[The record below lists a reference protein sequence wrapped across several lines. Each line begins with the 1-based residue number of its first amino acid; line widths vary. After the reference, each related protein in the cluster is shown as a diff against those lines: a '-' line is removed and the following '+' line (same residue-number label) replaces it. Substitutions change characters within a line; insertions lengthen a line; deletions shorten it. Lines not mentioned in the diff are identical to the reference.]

1 MESHSSVERL
11 CTGRRY
17 RLGGTP
23 TVVLDPWKQRW
34 HALEARWKWLGVASA
49 VQGRF
54 NDLRGGYLAGA
65 ITLAA
70 FLSIFPL
77 ILVAVAL
84 LGFFSLGNPDVSSR
98 MLELLA
104 IPTDGESARTIRE
117 AIDTAEESR
126 RAASIVGVL
135 GLLWSGLGLVAA
147 LQYAYGS
154 VWQVAG
160 RGWRDKAMGLLW
172 LAGSAVIFVSS
183 FVLTAAVQFLPAV
196 LAPLQ
201 ILFALGLGVGLF
213 LWADMLLPNR
223 DVGWR
228 PLLPGAIVGAV
239 GFEVMKVLGGVY
251 LPRAVASSSAL
262 YGSIGVV
269 FAILA
274 WLFFFG
280 RLIVYSSLVNVVLW
294 ERSHGTVTIALDVPS
309 LPGREEDEA
318 TRGGVAV
325 PVGS

>member
-1 MESHSSVERL
+1 M
-11 CTGRRY
+11 
-17 RLGGTP
+17 
-23 TVVLDPWKQRW
+23 VLNGVKRRW
-34 HALEARWKWLGVASA
+34 HALEARWSWLGVASA

-54 NDLRGGYLAGA
+54 NELHGGYLAGA

-77 ILVAVAL
+77 ILVALAL

-98 MLELLA
+98 MLDALA
-104 IPTDGESARTIRE
+104 IPTHSEAATTIRE
-117 AIDTAEESR
+117 AIDTAEQSR
-126 RAASIVGVL
+126 WAASIVGVI

-147 LQYAYGS
+147 LQYAYDS
-154 VWQVAG
+154 VWRVAG
-160 RGWRDKAMGLLW
+160 RGWRDKGMGLLW
-172 LAGSAVIFVSS
+172 LAGSAVLFVGS
-183 FVLTAAVQFLPAV
+183 FALTATVQFLPGWV
-196 LAPLQ
+196 APLE
-201 ILFALGLGVGLF
+201 ILLALGLGVGLF

-228 PLLPGAIVGAV
+228 PLLPGAVVGAV
-239 GFEVMKVLGGVY
+239 GFEVMKILGGVY

-309 LPGREEDEA
+309 LPGREQDEA

-325 PVGS
+325 PIGN

>member
-1 MESHSSVERL
+1 M
-11 CTGRRY
+11 
-17 RLGGTP
+17 
-23 TVVLDPWKQRW
+23 VLDRVKRWW
-34 HALEARWKWLGVASA
+34 HALEARWSWLGVASA

-54 NDLRGGYLAGA
+54 NELQGRYLAGA

-77 ILVAVAL
+77 ILVALAL
-84 LGFFSLGNPDVSSR
+84 LGFFSLGHPDVSSR
-98 MLELLA
+98 VLDVLA
-104 IPTDGESARTIRE
+104 IPTGGESARTIRE

-126 RAASIVGVL
+126 RAASVIGVA

-147 LQYAYGS
+147 LQYAYNS

-160 RGWRDKAMGLLW
+160 RGWRDKGMGLLW
-172 LAGSAVIFVSS
+172 LAGSAVIFVAS
-183 FVLTAAVQFLPAV
+183 FVLTAAVQFLPGW

-201 ILFALGLGVGLF
+201 ILGALALGVGLF
-213 LWADMLLPNR
+213 LWADKLLPNR
-223 DVGWR
+223 DIGWR
-228 PLLPGAIVGAV
+228 PMLPGALVGAV
-239 GFEVMKVLGGVY
+239 GFELLKVLGGVY

-274 WLFFFG
+274 WLLIFG
-280 RLIVYSSLVNVVLW
+280 RLIVYASVVNVVLW
-294 ERSHGTVTIALDVPS
+294 ERAHGTVTIALDVPS
-309 LPGREEDEA
+309 LPGREENEA

-325 PVGS
+325 PVGG